1 MIKYIASDLDGT
13 LLQNGAQKPDN
24 ETLELIRRLT
34 EAGIHFIAASGRQ
47 YINMYRMSDCLTISK
62 NVIIKSQEIESRG
75 LIMAYI
81 VGIDRNQTR
90 MVTTSL
96 DALIDEDNSVRVID
110 AYVDSLDL
118 IELGFKEYSGTNR
131 GQAPYRRSD
140 LLKLHIYG
148 YLNKIRSSRSL
159 EIECKRNLE
168 LMWLINAITP
178 DHGTIAGFVKNNRK
192 AFHVTL
198 RNLTLILKGWGLI
211 DGKLIAI
218 DGTKIRAQNSKHNC
232 ITKSGLDKKI
242 AYADE
247 QINAYLMALEKDSQC
262 EPEFKKKL
270 EDYQELKKQYHQQKQ
285 ELSNE
290 GLEQKSLTDPD
301 SRRMKNN
308 GSLDICYNVQS
319 AVDAQN
325 HFVIDISTTNDI
337 NDQNQLYI
345 MAKDAS
351 DLLETEE
358 CTVVADTGYYNAS
371 EIKNCLDDGMT
382 VLIKKAKAN
391 NSTKDNEFR
400 KDKFKYDPEKDVYI
414 CPAEQQLYF
423 FENTSKN
430 GMKYKKYKCNSCSSC
445 KYKNKCTSSK
455 SGRTLQRWEHE
466 AVLEAVHEKTW
477 SRNETYKQ
485 RRCIVEHPFG
495 TVKRSLGYSF
505 FLRKRIENVDAEASS
520 MFIAYNLKRLF
531 AVFSTQELI
540 AKFR

>member
-1 MIKYIASDLDGT
+1 
-13 LLQNGAQKPDN
+13 
-24 ETLELIRRLT
+24 
-34 EAGIHFIAASGRQ
+34 
-47 YINMYRMSDCLTISK
+47 
-62 NVIIKSQEIESRG
+62 
-75 LIMAYI
+75 MAYI

-285 ELSNE
+285 ALSNE

-391 NSTKDNEFR
+391 NSTKDYEFR

-430 GMKYKKYKCNSCSSC
+430 GMKYKQYKCNSCSSC

-477 SRNETYKQ
+477 SRNETYK
-485 RRCIVEHPFG
+485 
-495 TVKRSLGYSF
+495 
-505 FLRKRIENVDAEASS
+505 
-520 MFIAYNLKRLF
+520 
-531 AVFSTQELI
+531 
-540 AKFR
+540 

>member
-1 MIKYIASDLDGT
+1 
-13 LLQNGAQKPDN
+13 
-24 ETLELIRRLT
+24 
-34 EAGIHFIAASGRQ
+34 
-47 YINMYRMSDCLTISK
+47 
-62 NVIIKSQEIESRG
+62 
-75 LIMAYI
+75 MAYI

-285 ELSNE
+285 ALSNE

-337 NDQNQLYI
+337 NDQNQLYT
-345 MAKDAS
+345 MAQKAS
-351 DLLETEE
+351 ELLEKESS
-358 CTVVADTGYYNAS
+358 TVLADTGYYNGT
-371 EIKNCLDDGMT
+371 EIKKCVDAGMN
-382 VLIKKAKAN
+382 VFIKKAKAN
-391 NSTKDNEFR
+391 NATKDNEFR
-400 KDKFKYDPEKDVYI
+400 KEKFIYNGETDEYT
-414 CPAEQQLYF
+414 CPAGNRLRF

-430 GMKYKKYKCNSCSSC
+430 GMKYRKYKCTDCNSC
-445 KYKNKCTSSK
+445 KYKKDCTTSS
-455 SGRTLQRWEHE
+455 SGRTIQRWVHE
-466 AVLEAVHEKTW
+466 DVLETVY
-477 SRNETYKQ
+477 NETLNNNEVYKQ

-495 TVKRSLGYSF
+495 TIKRSLGYSF
-505 FLRKRIENVDAEASS
+505 FHRRRQENVDAEAAS
-520 MFIAYNLKRLF
+520 MFFAYNFKRLLSM
-531 AVFSTQELI
+531 FSTEELVT
-540 AKFR
+540 KFEGSVM

>member
-1 MIKYIASDLDGT
+1 MEYYVKSVISIIESNYHKLTSAEKTVADFFIHNNQNTDFSSSHIAELLYTSKATLSRFAKKIGYRGYQEFIYQYENTFEEKEEKITGNTKIVLNAYQEVLNKTYNLVDEAQIGRIVGYLNKADRVLVCGCGSSGLSAKEMEIRFMRIGIDVDSMTDSDMIK
-13 LLQNGAQKPDN
+13 
-24 ETLELIRRLT
+24 
-34 EAGIHFIAASGRQ
+34 
-47 YINMYRMSDCLTISK
+47 
-62 NVIIKSQEIESRG
+62 
-75 LIMAYI
+75 MA
-81 VGIDRNQTR
+81 
-90 MVTTSL
+90 SL

-285 ELSNE
+285 ALSNE

-430 GMKYKKYKCNSCSSC
+430 GMKYK
-445 KYKNKCTSSK
+445 
-455 SGRTLQRWEHE
+455 
-466 AVLEAVHEKTW
+466 
-477 SRNETYKQ
+477 
-485 RRCIVEHPFG
+485 
-495 TVKRSLGYSF
+495 
-505 FLRKRIENVDAEASS
+505 
-520 MFIAYNLKRLF
+520 
-531 AVFSTQELI
+531 
-540 AKFR
+540 